1 MPQSVVVAGT
11 PLANDAPLV
20 LLAGLNVLESRE
32 LALEVATELVDAC
45 RAVELP
51 LVFKASFDKANRSS
65 AESFRGPGLQRG
77 LEMLAEVKQRFDV
90 PLLTDIHKPAQ
101 AAPVAE
107 VVDILQIPAFLCRQ
121 TDLLRAACATGR
133 PVHVKKGQFLAPQ
146 DVTNIVAK
154 CRSFG
159 CEQVL
164 LGERG
169 SSFGYGNLIVDF
181 LGFPVMKA
189 TGCPLIFDVTHSL
202 QQPGGLGHATAGR
215 RQYLRSLALS
225 GVAQGIAGLFL
236 EVHPEPDEALC
247 DGPCAWPLQL
257 VRPLLSQLTALDRLV
272 KSLQP
277 LLES

>member
-32 LALEVATELVDAC
+32 LALEVAAELVEAC
-45 RAVELP
+45 QAVELP

-65 AESFRGPGLQRG
+65 ASSFRGPGLQRG
-77 LEMLAEVKQRFDV
+77 LELLAEVKQRFAV
-90 PLLTDIHKPAQ
+90 PLVTDIHEPSQ

-107 VVDILQIPAFLCRQ
+107 LVDILQIPAFLCRQ
-121 TDLLRAACATGR
+121 TDLLRAACETGR
-133 PVHVKKGQFLAPQ
+133 PVHVKKGQFLAPH
-146 DVTNIVAK
+146 DVVNIVEK
-154 CRSFG
+154 CAGFG

-202 QQPGGLGHATAGR
+202 QQPGGLGHATGGR
-215 RQYLRSLALS
+215 RQHLRSLALS

-236 EVHPEPDEALC
+236 EVHPEPDKALC
-247 DGPCAWPLQL
+247 DGPCAWPLRL
-257 VRPLLSQLTALDRLV
+257 VRPLLAQLTELDRLV
-272 KSLQP
+272 KSLHP